1 MTIEHLVSH
10 TNEFYFLREF
20 TFSAVTFSP
29 TAGAEVELADG
40 VIWLDDLAVV
50 FQMKERFERAG
61 SSTDADNRWFE
72 NKVIKKATR
81 QIRDTLDYLNRHDP
95 ISVVNNYGQ
104 TVPLSVKEIKTIHKV
119 VVFREPNPQGILRP
133 KFHISRTAGAIHLI
147 PIADYIGIV
156 RSLLTLSEISEYLSW
171 RASLRI
177 DWPSE
182 AETLPEQSLVGHYL
196 RGEKNAKPSLNDQQ
210 NLLMIEEDIEKWDV
224 TGILSKFLELTT
236 DDEAQGLRY
245 HRIIREVA
253 KLHRGELRTFKER
266 FILCMNACKVD
277 EFCRPYR
284 FTSPRT
290 GCGFVFV
297 PLQSEFREVR
307 RNGLVN
313 LTAAGKYEQHL
324 DKCIGLSFVRDDDG
338 WFTVD
343 WCLHEAKWEFDEEIQ
358 SRLAEFYPFRPVK
371 EQVVYRYPLKT
382 VENDIWGAS

>member
-1 MTIEHLVSH
+1 MTIEQLVSR

-29 TAGAEVELADG
+29 TSGSEVELADG
-40 VIWLDDLAVV
+40 VIWLDDLAIV
-50 FQMKERFERAG
+50 FQMKERIERTG
-61 SSTDADNRWFE
+61 KSTDADHRWFE

-95 ISVVNNYGQ
+95 ISVVNNYRQ

-119 VVFREPNPQGILRP
+119 VVFKEQNPQEIFRP
-133 KFHISRTAGAIHLI
+133 KFHISRTAGVIHLI

-171 RASLRI
+171 LATLRI

-182 AETLPEQSLVGHYL
+182 TETLPEQSLVGHYF
-196 RGEKNAKPSLNDQQ
+196 RGEKNVRPRLNDEQ
-210 NLLMIEEDIEKWDV
+210 NLQMIEEDIEKWDV
-224 TGILSKFLELTT
+224 TGILSKFLERTT
-236 DDEAQGLRY
+236 DDEAKGLRY
-245 HRIIREVA
+245 HRILREVA
-253 KLHRGELRTFKER
+253 KLHRGELRSFKER
-266 FILCMNACKVD
+266 FSLCMNACKVD

-284 FTSPRT
+284 FISPRT

-307 RNGLVN
+307 RNALVN
-313 LTAAGKYEQHL
+313 LTAASKYDQHL

-343 WCLHEAKWEFDEEIQ
+343 WCLHETNWEFNEEMQ
-358 SRLAEFYPFRPVK
+358 SRLAQSYPFRPVK

-382 VENDIWGAS
+382 GADTT